1 MKAIVLTRYG
11 GNEGLE
17 LRRVPDPEPGP
28 DDVLIDVHAASVNP
42 IDWKTRAG
50 QVKELL
56 PYKLPV
62 ILGSDASGVVAA
74 VGERVRGLAVGEE
87 VYTRPDKRRIGTYAE
102 QIAVRADEVAA
113 KPSGITHQEAAAL
126 PLVALTAWQGLVER
140 CRLEEGQK
148 VLVHAGSGGV
158 GTAAIQIAKALGA
171 EVATT
176 VGERNLDLVRQLGAD
191 QAIDYKSQRFE
202 DELGDLDV
210 VFDTLGGASIK
221 RSMPLLRRGGHLVTI
236 LGMPD
241 AATFREYGKPLLA
254 IFGYLANFGLRRLAR
269 RHGVHFHYL
278 LMRSSGEQLAKI
290 TELVDAGRLRPVIDK
305 VFLLE
310 QVADAFRYSEEGHAT
325 GKIVIAVR

>member
-17 LRRVPDPEPGP
+17 LREVRDPEPGP

-50 QVKELL
+50 QVKALL
-56 PYKLPV
+56 PSKLPV

-74 VGERVRGLAVGEE
+74 VGERVRGLAVGDE
-87 VYTRPDKRRIGTYAE
+87 VYTRPDKLRIGTYAE
-102 QIAVRADEVAA
+102 QIAVRAGEVAA
-113 KPSGITHQEAAAL
+113 KPSRLTHQEAAAL
-126 PLVALTAWQGLVER
+126 PLVALTAWQGLVGR
-140 CRLEEGQK
+140 CGLEEGQK

-176 VGERNLDLVRQLGAD
+176 VGERNLDLVRELGAD
-191 QAIDYKSQRFE
+191 QAIDYKSRRFE
-202 DELGDLDV
+202 DELSDLDV

-221 RSMPLLRRGGHLVTI
+221 RSMPLLRPGGHLVTI

-254 IFGYLANFGLRRLAR
+254 IFGYLANFGWRLLAR

-305 VFLLE
+305 VFPLE